1 MDQFSELFTSITSIS
16 ICGISLITVFAF
28 VIKILLTIRKNKKW
42 LKAQEEQIQVTKESI
57 EESFKNAVFPK
68 TVKLDVSKKIQEP
81 IAKAMRQLQASN
93 DEQLEE
99 IKEQNRLILTVLS
112 QFTHVQKLSA
122 EDQEKISDIVNSEAS
137 DTVEV

>member
-1 MDQFSELFTSITSIS
+1 MDQVSELFTSITSIS
-16 ICGISLITVFAF
+16 ICGVSLITVFVF

-42 LKAQEEQIQVTKESI
+42 LKAQEEQIQVTKEGI

-68 TVKLDVSKKIQEP
+68 TIKLDVSRKIQEP
-81 IAKAMRQLQASN
+81 IAKAMKQLQASN

>member
-16 ICGISLITVFAF
+16 ICGVSLITVFVF

-42 LKAQEEQIQVTKESI
+42 LKAQEEQIQVTKEGI

-68 TVKLDVSKKIQEP
+68 TIKLDVSRKIQEP
-81 IAKAMRQLQASN
+81 IAKAMKQLQASN